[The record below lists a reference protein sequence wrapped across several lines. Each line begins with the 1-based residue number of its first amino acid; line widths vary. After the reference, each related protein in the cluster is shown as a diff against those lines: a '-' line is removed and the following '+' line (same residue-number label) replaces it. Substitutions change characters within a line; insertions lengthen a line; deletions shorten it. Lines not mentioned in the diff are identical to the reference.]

1 MMHIALDAQL
11 VSDQES
17 YRGAGVNNYSRQLLA
32 ALGAQRCAGKTPWQ
46 FSAFVHARRFDAP
59 GVALNRTRLP
69 LQRPAARIAWE
80 QIVLPGALAR
90 ARADLVHGLV
100 NVLPLASRLP
110 GVVTVH
116 DLTFVRT
123 PELLPPLKRAYQ
135 TWFARVSVARARK
148 VIAVSRQTAADLG
161 ECFGVPAGRV
171 TVVYNG
177 VAPEFR
183 PGPAEER
190 AQFRI
195 RKGLP
200 MRYLLYLGTL
210 EPRKN
215 LELLVGAFA
224 RWRRQAAP
232 EDRAV
237 QLVLAGAKGW
247 YYEEIFRR
255 VQELGL
261 SDAVSFPGF
270 IPAAELPD
278 WYRGAEGFLYPS
290 LMEGFGLPVLEAM
303 ACGVPVVCSQ
313 FPSLLE
319 VAGNAA
325 LSVSAHDEEALAHAI
340 QLLTGQPELRAA
352 LAAQGLARARMFT
365 WRRCAEETIAV
376 YERVLAEA
384 GTPI

>member
-1 MMHIALDAQL
+1 MHIALDAQL

-32 ALGAQRCAGKTPWQ
+32 ALGALRCAGATSWQ
-46 FSAFVHARRFDAP
+46 FSAFVHAQRFAAP

-80 QIVLPGALAR
+80 QLVLPGALAR
-90 ARADLVHGLV
+90 AGADLVHGLV
-100 NVLPLASRLP
+100 NVLPLTTRLP

-135 TWFARVSVARARK
+135 TWFARASVARARR
-148 VIAVSRQTAADLG
+148 VIAVSQQTAADLLA
-161 ECFGVPAGRV
+161 CFGVPTGRV
-171 TVVYNG
+171 DVVYNG

-183 PGPAEER
+183 PGSAESSTR
-190 AQFRI
+190 FRQH
-195 RKGLP
+195 RGLP
-200 MRYLLYLGTL
+200 ERYLLYLGTL

-224 RWRRQAAP
+224 RWRRQAPP
-232 EDRAV
+232 EDQAV
-237 QLVLAGAKGW
+237 HLVLAGAKGW
-247 YYEEIFRR
+247 YYEAIFRR

-278 WYRGAEGFLYPS
+278 WYRAAEGFLYPS
-290 LMEGFGLPVLEAM
+290 LLEGFGLPVLEAM

-313 FPSLLE
+313 SPSLLE

-325 LSVSAHDEEALAHAI
+325 LSVSAYDEEALAHAI
-340 QLLTGQPELRAA
+340 QLVTSQPGLRAA
-352 LAAQGLARARMFT
+352 LAAQGLARARTFT
-365 WRRCAEETIAV
+365 WRRCAEETLAV
-376 YERVLAEA
+376 YRRVLAESGA
-384 GTPI
+384 ST